1 MGYKQSPFPMVSGT
15 SGHSSAL
22 KKVDWTAMQAKSA
35 KNDAR
40 YGKMSAEE
48 YKKEALRQSKAKKET
63 GSWDAMGAYDHKG
76 KKREVK
82 AEVEVKP
89 EVKPKVEN
97 KVQPEIKKKSQF
109 DIDKENIAQHKATVE
124 GNKEEMADL
133 KSRQKASRQ
142 QRRDEGMSLWNRW
155 KARKA
160 DRKERKAL
168 KEENKAEEKAT
179 YEQAHSRK

>member
-15 SGHSSAL
+15 SGHNSAL
-22 KKVDWTAMQAKSA
+22 KKIDWTAMQAKSA
-35 KNDAR
+35 EKDAR
-40 YGKMSAEE
+40 YGKMSAED

-82 AEVEVKP
+82 TEA
-89 EVKPKVEN
+89 EVKPKVED
-97 KVQPEIKKKSQF
+97 KVQPEVKKKSQF

-133 KSRQKASRQ
+133 KSRQKAARQ
-142 QRRDEGMSLWNRW
+142 QRRDEGMSLWKRW
-155 KARKA
+155 KARKE
-160 DRKERKAL
+160 DRKVRKAL

-179 YEQAHSRK
+179 HEQVWGRK